1 MNIPEFD
8 TEFDILYN
16 NIMSNMAP
24 GLNGYE
30 KSVFL
35 TMGQE
40 QLIKEV
46 YTGSGNGLS
55 FEETQEVRRYLDALI
70 KPYATYKKNI
80 GIDGVSKNSVFFS
93 KPKKS
98 WFIVYESA
106 DLQTSCEAPHN
117 TKEVDVKPIT
127 HDEYR
132 TIKRNPFKKDNE
144 NRVLRL
150 DITND
155 MSELISD
162 YVIKGYHLR
171 YLEKPSPIIL
181 EDLSEYN
188 ISIDGISTPTECKLN
203 SAIHRHILTRG
214 VQLAKEAYKG

>member
-98 WFIVYESA
+98 WFIEISAKSKPVTVDAKKSTWETLESHA
-106 DLQTSCEAPHN
+106 FTF
-117 TKEVDVKPIT
+117 T
-127 HDEYR
+127 
-132 TIKRNPFKKDNE
+132 
-144 NRVLRL
+144 
-150 DITND
+150 
-155 MSELISD
+155 
-162 YVIKGYHLR
+162 
-171 YLEKPSPIIL
+171 
-181 EDLSEYN
+181 
-188 ISIDGISTPTECKLN
+188 
-203 SAIHRHILTRG
+203 
-214 VQLAKEAYKG
+214 